1 MKSPKT
7 EEVGMHFYG
16 KCGNVPIQKMT
27 AADVFPDVKNVSAS
41 DKLQED
47 VWMVWF
53 KLFFITSF
61 MRVKITLLVNLIST

>member
-1 MKSPKT
+1 
-7 EEVGMHFYG
+7 
-16 KCGNVPIQKMT
+16 MT
-27 AADVFPDVKNVSAS
+27 AADVFPDVKSVSAS

-61 MRVKITLLVNLIST
+61 IRVKIT